1 MASPSRAKATP
12 NRIAVAQ
19 REREALELRKAGKTF
34 DEIAGALGYSERG
47 GAAKAVSRALAA
59 TVQEPADELRRLEV
73 ERLDALWGALWPLA
87 IDGQLG
93 AVDRCLAVQARRAK
107 LLGLDAPP
115 RHAIDVITTEA
126 FEKAFERLERENAD
140 LDAIIEAAGREQA
153 A

>member
-34 DEIAGALGYSERG
+34 DQIAGALGYSERG

-59 TVQEPADELRRLEV
+59 TVQEPADELRRLELA
-73 ERLDALWGALWPLA
+73 RLDALFEVMWSLA
-87 IDGQLG
+87 MHGNLG
-93 AVDRCLAVQARRAK
+93 AVDRCLAIQTRRAK

-126 FEKAFERLERENAD
+126 FEAALGRLQRENAE